1 MLNNKYT
8 YLLLIKM
15 IGLVIGFMVLAYI
28 PEYTMLSKVII
39 AVSITEL
46 IIDLYSM
53 CKLNMN
59 KRQIKIDKEI
69 LKDIVKFI
77 LIIAVLYIGLHY
89 IYDYILHIE
98 NVLLIGFWVLVMIIG
113 YLLKKLENFAI
124 INYISKGNGFDEKM
138 RIKKK
143 KIMEDEGY
151 IVYQRKIATLDVFD
165 DYNIKELRINNV
177 EYDILKG
184 IYRIKGKEYSEKVVE
199 LYIDENNI
207 KVQDLTDSDIEMLD
221 MLDIR

>member
-1 MLNNKYT
+1 MP
-8 YLLLIKM
+8 
-15 IGLVIGFMVLAYI
+15 A
-28 PEYTMLSKVII
+28 YTMLSKVIM

-46 IIDLYSM
+46 IIDSYSM
-53 CKLNMN
+53 YKLNKN

-77 LIIAVLYIGLHY
+77 AIIAALYIGLHY
-89 IYDYILHIE
+89 IYDYILHTE
-98 NVLLIGFWVLVMIIG
+98 SVLLIGFWVIVMIIG

-138 RIKKK
+138 QKKKK

-151 IVYQRKIATLDVFD
+151 IVYQRKVATLDVFD
-165 DYNIKELRINNV
+165 DYKIKELRINNV

-207 KVQDLTDSDIEMLD
+207 KVQDLTDNDIEMLD